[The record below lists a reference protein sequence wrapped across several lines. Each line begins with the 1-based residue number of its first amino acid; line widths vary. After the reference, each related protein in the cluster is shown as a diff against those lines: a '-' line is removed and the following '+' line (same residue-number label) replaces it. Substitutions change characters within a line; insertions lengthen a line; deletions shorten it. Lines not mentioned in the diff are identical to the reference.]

1 MRGGVGMI
9 DLSKYLIFE
18 NNKKTFKETSK
29 DDHDGSITYMTE
41 SQYQV
46 ISFDDVKE
54 EYIKD
59 LGLKSVP
66 RSNDALLS
74 LPDGSLVFVEFKN
87 GYIDSK
93 DQHDIRKK
101 IFDSMLIFSDIV
113 ETGISHTRAEMDYI
127 LVYNQAKNPLEASS
141 TKTKVSDS
149 ESRDAIAKKL
159 SSLGHTEYVKFGL
172 DIFKNY
178 CFREVYSYT
187 IQEFEKNFLAK
198 HAI

>member
-1 MRGGVGMI
+1 MI

-54 EYIKD
+54 EHIKD

-87 GYIDSK
+87 GYIDLK
-93 DQHDIRKK
+93 DQYDIRKK
-101 IFDSMLIFSDIV
+101 SLIACLYFLILWRRVFHIPEQKWIIFWSI
-113 ETGISHTRAEMDYI
+113 TRRKI
-127 LVYNQAKNPLEASS
+127 LLSQAVLKQRFP
-141 TKTKVSDS
+141 
-149 ESRDAIAKKL
+149 IL
-159 SSLGHTEYVKFGL
+159 SLVM
-172 DIFKNY
+172 
-178 CFREVYSYT
+178 
-187 IQEFEKNFLAK
+187 Q
-198 HAI
+198 

>member
-1 MRGGVGMI
+1 MI

-74 LPDGSLVFVEFKN
+74 LPDGSLVFVEFPPFAIE
-87 GYIDSK
+87 YLLSVRW
-93 DQHDIRKK
+93 RKP
-101 IFDSMLIFSDIV
+101 
-113 ETGISHTRAEMDYI
+113 AENI
-127 LVYNQAKNPLEASS
+127 CIARSS
-141 TKTKVSDS
+141 
-149 ESRDAIAKKL
+149 
-159 SSLGHTEYVKFGL
+159 SSLCTRYLHNQQSSAL
-172 DIFKNY
+172 I
-178 CFREVYSYT
+178 
-187 IQEFEKNFLAK
+187 LL
-198 HAI
+198 

>member
-1 MRGGVGMI
+1 MI

-113 ETGISHTRAEMDYI
+113 EMGISHTRAEMDYI
-127 LVYNQAKNPLEASS
+127 LVYNQTKNPLEASS

-159 SSLGHTEYVKFGL
+159 SSLGHTE
-172 DIFKNY
+172 
-178 CFREVYSYT
+178 
-187 IQEFEKNFLAK
+187 
-198 HAI
+198 